1 MSFLANLAS
10 IRIAFT
16 VRRVSEKCLTIF
28 LTSQRLSAAV
38 VNLAHITFG
47 RGKVGVDS
55 ILEAVA
61 DLIKVCL
68 SYKVAEAYQQMPI
81 IMVH

>member
-38 VNLAHITFG
+38 VNLAHITFAS
-47 RGKVGVDS
+47 GKVGVDS
-55 ILEAVA
+55 TPEVEA
-61 DLIKVCL
+61 DLIKVYL
-68 SYKVAEAYQQMPI
+68 SFKVVEAYQQMPI
-81 IMVH
+81 IMVG